1 MAIMENIQNSKVIRA
16 YRQGYLAWLGANKT
30 AFDFAQDSV
39 NRILNSRDELVDELV
54 QKGEEV
60 EGFAQDNFAKV
71 RDYVEPRFNE
81 VNEKI
86 TETRGKVFNRE
97 SADDRV
103 EELTAEVAKLTKTVT
118 ALSRKV
124 NSAAKKPVA
133 KKTVAK
139 KTVAKKPVAKKA
151 VAKPAAKKAAPKKA
165 AAPKAAPKA
174 APAAEAKAD
183 DKAAA

>member
-1 MAIMENIQNSKVIRA
+1 MAILENIQNSKVVRA

-39 NRILNSRDELVDELV
+39 SRVLNSRDELVDELV

-60 EGFAQDNFAKV
+60 EGYAQDNFAKV

-81 VNEKI
+81 VNDKI
-86 TETRGKVFNRE
+86 TEARGKVFNRE
-97 SADDRV
+97 NADGRV
-103 EELTAEVAKLTKTVT
+103 EELTAEVAKLTKTVN

-124 NSAAKKPVA
+124 NAAAKKP
-133 KKTVAK
+133 
-139 KTVAKKPVAKKA
+139 VAKKPVAKKA
-151 VAKPAAKKAAPKKA
+151 ATKPAAKKAAPKKA

-174 APAAEAKAD
+174 APAAEAKVA

>member
-1 MAIMENIQNSKVIRA
+1 MAILENIQNSKVIRA

-39 NRILNSRDELVDELV
+39 SRILNSRDDLVDELV

-60 EGFAQDNFAKV
+60 EGYAQDNFAKV
-71 RDYVEPRFNE
+71 REYVEPRFNE

-86 TETRGKVFNRE
+86 TEARGKVFNRE
-97 SADDRV
+97 NTDGRV
-103 EELTAEVAKLTKTVT
+103 EELTAEVAKLAKTVN

-124 NSAAKKPVA
+124 NTAAKKPAAKKPVA
-133 KKTVAK
+133 KKA
-139 KTVAKKPVAKKA
+139 A
-151 VAKPAAKKAAPKKA
+151 AKPAAKKAAPKKA

-174 APAAEAKAD
+174 APAADAKVA